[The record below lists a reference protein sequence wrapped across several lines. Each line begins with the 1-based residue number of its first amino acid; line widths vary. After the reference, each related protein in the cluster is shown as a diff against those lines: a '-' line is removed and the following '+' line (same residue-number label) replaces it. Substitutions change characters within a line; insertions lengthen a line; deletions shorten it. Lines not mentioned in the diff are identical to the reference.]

1 MLMKNNKLFARIKRF
16 AKSRESRRGVA
27 IELAI
32 MVIVITLA
40 LSILLTSISIIQT
53 SNKNTRKKE
62 LAFQIELDQ
71 IGDEFFAEVK
81 KGNTN
86 FSNIFT
92 ESKYDCSVSDDGLI
106 LTVKEKTGDTEDQG
120 KTLLTVEL
128 KKDENGTVTV
138 KKWAYN

>member
-1 MLMKNNKLFARIKRF
+1 MKNNKLFARIKRF

-62 LAFQIELDQ
+62 LELQIELDQ
-71 IGDEFFAEVK
+71 IGDTFFAKVK
-81 KGNTN
+81 EGITN
-86 FSNIFT
+86 FDNAWA
-92 ESKYDCSVSDDGLI
+92 ESKYGCSVDTRNSVYT
-106 LTVKEKTGDTEDQG
+106 LTVKEKTAESTEGG
-120 KTLLTVEL
+120 KVLLTVEL
-128 KKDENGTVTV
+128 EKDGSGKVTV

>member
-106 LTVKEKTGDTEDQG
+106 LMVKEKTGDTEDQG

-128 KKDENGTVTV
+128 EKDENGTVTV

>member
-1 MLMKNNKLFARIKRF
+1 MKNNKLFARIKRF

-106 LTVKEKTGDTEDQG
+106 LMVKEKTGDTEDQG

-128 KKDENGTVTV
+128 EKDENGTVTV